1 MKRPAVQ
8 CPPGGVRVPC
18 IVRWPGRVPA
28 NRSVD
33 GMMHV
38 VDLFPTLI
46 KQGQAP
52 HEQKLPLDGMDMW
65 EVITGDKESPRTEV
79 VHSLPGEHSDTG
91 VMSIRQGRYKLV
103 GKALFDIAK
112 DPAETRDLAAKHPEI
127 YQSLRKRIQALENE
141 RRQPEIHTK
150 ITATIETPLLV
161 FGKEENANPPS
172 WLAPYIKALPL
183 SAKEL
188 RRLKK

>member
-1 MKRPAVQ
+1 
-8 CPPGGVRVPC
+8 
-18 IVRWPGRVPA
+18 
-28 NRSVD
+28 
-33 GMMHV
+33 
-38 VDLFPTLI
+38 
-46 KQGQAP
+46 
-52 HEQKLPLDGMDMW
+52 
-65 EVITGDKESPRTEV
+65 
-79 VHSLPGEHSDTG
+79 
-91 VMSIRQGRYKLV
+91 
-103 GKALFDIAK
+103 
-112 DPAETRDLAAKHPEI
+112 LAAKHPEI